1 MASIDDITP
10 TQYGGGDYGLGGGG
24 EGPSLTGGGEGPT
37 MTDGGG
43 GMNGGG
49 SHDLIASGEIT
60 ISFGWDYDPTSN

>member
-43 GMNGGG
+43 GPTMTDGGGGMNGGG
-49 SHDLIASGEIT
+49 SHDLIASGEIR
-60 ISFGWDYDPTSN
+60 IS